1 MPFYPRLLKSFRLL
15 MKSTLA
21 CPAWVLKYKIQ
32 NTCIEVVSIT
42 YEKYSEARLGRS
54 NTKCKIC
61 VLKLFGLLTKSTLRP
76 SLGEDIYI
84 YKLQST
90 EYVYWYHSDYC
101 EKYSKAI
108 AWRSNTKYKIR
119 VLESFWLFWEV
130 LPSQVWRSS
139 WGGSTGILY
148 VWSLR
153 APFRGRRLI

>member
-1 MPFYPRLLKSFRLL
+1 MPFYPRVLKSFRLL
-15 MKSTLA
+15 MRSTLA

-32 NTCIEVVSIT
+32 NTWIEVVSIT

-90 EYVYWYHSDYC
+90 EYCIPHICHGRHSRRPCKFLLAGVNFYRFNA
-101 EKYSKAI
+101 KN
-108 AWRSNTKYKIR
+108 WRCFTDFTRKICVFFYR
-119 VLESFWLFWEV
+119 FNAKN
-130 LPSQVWRSS
+130 WRFS
-139 WGGSTGILY
+139 
-148 VWSLR
+148 V
-153 APFRGRRLI
+153 

>member
-1 MPFYPRLLKSFRLL
+1 MPFYPRVLKSFRLL
-15 MKSTLA
+15 MRSTLA

-84 YKLQST
+84 CTNYKVHNMCTDIILIIVRST
-90 EYVYWYHSDYC
+90 L
-101 EKYSKAI
+101 K
-108 AWRSNTKYKIR
+108 
-119 VLESFWLFWEV
+119 L
-130 LPSQVWRSS
+130 
-139 WGGSTGILY
+139 
-148 VWSLR
+148 
-153 APFRGRRLI
+153 

>member
-1 MPFYPRLLKSFRLL
+1 MPFYPRVLKSFRLL
-15 MKSTLA
+15 RRSTLA

-61 VLKLFGLLTKSTLRP
+61 VLKLFGLLTK
-76 SLGEDIYI
+76 
-84 YKLQST
+84 QST
-90 EYVYWYHSDYC
+90 EYMYWYHSDYC

-119 VLESFWLFWEV
+119 VLESFWFFLRSTPK
-130 LPSQVWRSS
+130 PSLALKLGRIYRHTLCLEPEGAVS
-139 WGGSTGILY
+139 
-148 VWSLR
+148 R
-153 APFRGRRLI
+153 AEIDIN